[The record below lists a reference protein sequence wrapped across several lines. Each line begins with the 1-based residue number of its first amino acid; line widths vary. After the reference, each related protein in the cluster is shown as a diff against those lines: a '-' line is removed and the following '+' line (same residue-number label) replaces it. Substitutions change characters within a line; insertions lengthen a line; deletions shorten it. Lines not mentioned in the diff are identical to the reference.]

1 LGRGDSNDIV
11 INDKF
16 ISKKHMRIIK
26 EDGIYY
32 IEDLGSANGTL
43 LNGEAI
49 TEAIELKDK
58 DLIDV
63 GRIEFLFVNEEVDDD

>member
-1 LGRGDSNDIV
+1 MSLPVVVGND
-11 INDKF
+11 
-16 ISKKHMRIIK
+16 
-26 EDGIYY
+26 
-32 IEDLGSANGTL
+32 ANLMGL
-43 LNGEAI
+43 LNGEPI

>member
-1 LGRGDSNDIV
+1 
-11 INDKF
+11 
-16 ISKKHMRIIK
+16 MRIIK
-26 EDGIYY
+26 DDGIFY

-43 LNGEAI
+43 LNGEPI

-63 GRIEFLFVNEEVDDD
+63 GRIEFLFVNEEVYDD